1 MEVKRLQQENERL
14 KKIIAKQALEIDFKD
29 ELLKKGHWV
38 TRRSAVVFFEGTY
51 DSTTSTITYDTE
63 MELAPGMNQ
72 KMRIVYILHDK
83 GHYQWDFYN
92 EQNAKYI
99 KFHEFHFTRV
109 KERWI
114 IYY

>member
-1 MEVKRLQQENERL
+1 
-14 KKIIAKQALEIDFKD
+14 
-29 ELLKKGHWV
+29 
-38 TRRSAVVFFEGTY
+38 
-51 DSTTSTITYDTE
+51 

-109 KERWI
+109 KER
-114 IYY
+114 

>member
-1 MEVKRLQQENERL
+1 
-14 KKIIAKQALEIDFKD
+14 
-29 ELLKKGHWV
+29 
-38 TRRSAVVFFEGTY
+38 
-51 DSTTSTITYDTE
+51 

-83 GHYQWDFYN
+83 GHYQWGFYN

-109 KERWI
+109 KER
-114 IYY
+114 